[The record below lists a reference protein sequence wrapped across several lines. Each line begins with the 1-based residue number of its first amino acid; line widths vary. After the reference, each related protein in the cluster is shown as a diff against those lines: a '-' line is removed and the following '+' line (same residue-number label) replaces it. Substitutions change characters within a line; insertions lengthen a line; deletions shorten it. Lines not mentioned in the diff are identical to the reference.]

1 MINKNVVFAVLLV
14 SMAVSSAP
22 PSNAQSGADAPRTY
36 VVEIKGFAFSPARIT
51 IKLGDTVQWKNDDL
65 APHTATAD
73 GGGWST
79 ETLKNEETGQ
89 YVPKTAGSFAY
100 HCKFHPAMTAV
111 VIVEP

>member
-1 MINKNVVFAVLLV
+1 MLSKNVVFAVLIV
-14 SMAVSSAP
+14 SMAVSSLP
-22 PSNAQSGADAPRTY
+22 PSNAQSGPDAPRTHT
-36 VVEIKGFAFSPARIT
+36 VEIKSFAFIPARTT
-51 IKLGDTVQWKNDDL
+51 IKLGDTIQWKNDDL

-89 YVPKTAGSFAY
+89 YVPKAAGSFAY

-111 VIVEP
+111 IVVEP